1 MTIENEL
8 RVSAEL
14 KARTAPKPTRSAPP
28 RLLPNGQPD
37 QSNVV
42 FSDEANRWVL
52 AAIARGLPYA
62 AGPR

>member
-1 MTIENEL
+1 MN
-8 RVSAEL
+8 
-14 KARTAPKPTRSAPP
+14 KPTKSGKP

-52 AAIARGLPYA
+52 AHIARRLPDFA
-62 AGPR
+62 KR